1 VILLSYSEAAARVG
15 VSEMTIRRRVRD
27 GSLPEVRQG
36 ARPKVRLTDLQR
48 LYPEVGGG
56 ALAGART
63 AVGVKA
69 LAQQQPCRVI
79 ALANQKGGVGKTST
93 CANLAAALSSDSL
106 VLAIDCDPQGNLTQ
120 ALGPNPDALD
130 VTLYNVLVERLP
142 LERAILNPILNQ
154 PNLSLV
160 GANLEL
166 AAADHQ
172 LAGVVAR
179 EMRLRQVLEPYLGRY
194 HYILIDC
201 PPALGL
207 LTLNALTAAAEVI
220 VPVDMGVFSLR
231 GVAKLMDTISEVR
244 GVNPGLRRVHAL
256 SNRADNTNLS
266 SDVRAELKRGFGE
279 DLLATSIRRSVK
291 VGEAQAA
298 RSPITVYRPKDPAAL
313 DYLALAEE
321 VRRGA

>member
-1 VILLSYSEAAARVG
+1 MILLSYSEAAARAG

-36 ARPKVRLTDLQR
+36 ARSRVRLVDLQR
-48 LYPEVGGG
+48 LYPEV
-56 ALAGART
+56 AT
-63 AVGVKA
+63 TVKA
-69 LAQQQPCRVI
+69 PTQPCRVI

-93 CANLAAALSSDSL
+93 CANLAAALSADAL

-120 ALGPNPDALD
+120 ALGPNPDSLD

-142 LERAILNPILNQ
+142 LDKAILNPILNQ

-179 EMRLRQVLEPYLGRY
+179 EMRLRQVLEPFMSRY
-194 HYILIDC
+194 DYILIDC

-207 LTLNALTAAAEVI
+207 LTLNALTAATEVI

-231 GVAKLMDTISEVR
+231 GVSKLMDTISEVR
-244 GVNPGLRRVHAL
+244 GVNPDLRRVRAL

-266 SDVRAELKRGFGE
+266 SDVRAELKRGFGD
-279 DLLATSIRRSVK
+279 DLLQTSIRRSVK

-298 RSPITVYRPKDPAAL
+298 RSPITVYRPRDPAAQ

-321 VRRGA
+321 VRHAA

>member
-1 VILLSYSEAAARVG
+1 MILLTYSEAAVRAG
-15 VSEMTIRRRVRD
+15 VSEQTIRRRVRD
-27 GSLPEVRQG
+27 GSLQELRVGTRPRVRQM
-36 ARPKVRLTDLQR
+36 DLER
-48 LYPEVGGG
+48 LYPL
-56 ALAGART
+56 LASDTRSPT
-63 AVGVKA
+63 
-69 LAQQQPCRVI
+69 QPCRII

-93 CANLAAALSSDSL
+93 CANLAAALSTESL
-106 VLAIDCDPQGNLTQ
+106 VLVIDCDPQGNLTQ
-120 ALGPNPDALD
+120 AFGPNPDTLE
-130 VTLYNVLVERLP
+130 VTLYNVLVERYP
-142 LERAILNPILNQ
+142 LEGALQNPVLNQ

-179 EMRLRQVLEPYLGRY
+179 EMRLRQVLEPHLERY
-194 HYILIDC
+194 DYILIDC

-207 LTLNALTAAAEVI
+207 LTLNALSAATEVV

-244 GVNPGLRRVHAL
+244 AVNPGMQRVRAL
-256 SNRADNTNLS
+256 SNRSDNTNLS
-266 SDVRAELKRGFGE
+266 TDVQAELKRGFGD
-279 DLLATSIRRSVK
+279 DLFQTSIRRSVR

-298 RSPITVYRPKDPAAL
+298 RCPLTIFRPRDPAAQ

-321 VRRGA
+321 IRNGA

>member
-1 VILLSYSEAAARVG
+1 MQTLSYSEAAARAG
-15 VSEMTIRRRVRD
+15 VSEMTIRRRIKD
-27 GSLPEVRQG
+27 GTLPEVTQG
-36 ARPKVRLTDLQR
+36 ARRRIRLTDLQR
-48 LYPEVGGG
+48 LYPEV
-56 ALAGART
+56 
-63 AVGVKA
+63 VGSAK
-69 LAQQQPCRVI
+69 LPQFPCRVI

-93 CANLAAALSSDSL
+93 CANLAAALSNDAL

-142 LERAILNPILNQ
+142 LEKVILNPILNQ

-179 EMRLRQVLEPYLGRY
+179 EMRLRQVLEPYLSRFD
-194 HYILIDC
+194 YILLDC

-207 LTLNALTAAAEVI
+207 LTLNALTAATEII
-220 VPVDMGVFSLR
+220 VPVEVGVFSLR

-244 GVNPGLRRVHAL
+244 GVNPGMRRVRAL
-256 SNRADNTNLS
+256 LNRVDNTNLAV
-266 SDVRAELKRGFGE
+266 DVSTELRRGFGD
-279 DLLATSIRRSVK
+279 DLFQTQVRRSVR

-298 RSPITVYRPKDPAAL
+298 RSPITVFRPKDAAAQ
-313 DYLALAEE
+313 DYFKLAEE
-321 VRRGA
+321 VRNGA

>member
-1 VILLSYSEAAARVG
+1 MILLSYREAADRAG
-15 VSEMTIRRRVRD
+15 VSEMTIRRRIED
-27 GSLPEVRQG
+27 GTLPLVQQG
-36 ARPKVRLTDLQR
+36 AKKRVRLSDVQQ
-48 LYPEVGGG
+48 LYPDMMV
-56 ALAGART
+56 T
-63 AVGVKA
+63 VTPPHKS
-69 LAQQQPCRVI
+69 CRVI

-93 CANLAAALSSDSL
+93 CANLAAALSGAGER
-106 VLAIDCDPQGNLTQ
+106 VLAVDCDPQGNLTQ
-120 ALGPNPDALD
+120 ALGPDPDSLEI
-130 VTLYNVLVERLP
+130 TLYNVLVERQP
-142 LERAILNPILNQ
+142 LDAAILSPVLNQ
-154 PNLSLV
+154 PNLSLI

-179 EMRLRQVLEPYLGRY
+179 EMRLRQVLEPYLTRY
-194 HYILIDC
+194 DYVLLDC

-207 LTLNALTAAAEVI
+207 LTLNALTAAGEVI

-266 SDVRAELKRGFGE
+266 SDVRAELERGFGD
-279 DLLATSIRRSVK
+279 DLLVTSIRKSVR

-298 RSPITVYRPKDPAAL
+298 RSPITVYRPKDPAAQ
-313 DYLALAEE
+313 DYFALAEE
-321 VRRGA
+321 VKNAA

>member
-1 VILLSYSEAAARVG
+1 MILLTFSEAAARVG
-15 VSEMTIRRRVRD
+15 VSEMTIRRRIRD
-27 GSLPEVRQG
+27 GSLPHVRAG
-36 ARPKVRLTDLQR
+36 ARPRIRLTDLQQ
-48 LYPEVGGG
+48 LYPETSVV
-56 ALAGART
+56 AKT
-63 AVGVKA
+63 PV
-69 LAQQQPCRVI
+69 QPCRVI
-79 ALANQKGGVGKTST
+79 ALANQKGGVGKTTT
-93 CANLAAALSSDSL
+93 CANLAAALSQEAL

-120 ALGPNPDALD
+120 ALGPNPDSLE

-142 LERAILNPILNQ
+142 LERAILTPILNQ
-154 PNLSLV
+154 SNLSLV

-179 EMRLRQVLEPYLGRY
+179 EMRLRQVLEPYLPRY
-194 HYILIDC
+194 DYIFIDC

-207 LTLNALTAAAEVI
+207 LTLNALTAATEVI

-244 GVNPGLRRVHAL
+244 GVNPGLRRVRAL

-266 SDVRAELKRGFGE
+266 QDVHAELKRGFGD
-279 DLLATSIRRSVK
+279 DLFKTSIRRSVK

-298 RSPITVYRPKDPAAL
+298 RSPITLYRPKDPAAQ
-313 DYLALAEE
+313 DYVALAEE
-321 VRRGA
+321 VRCGA

>member
-1 VILLSYSEAAARVG
+1 MSRPVLLSYPEAAARAG
-15 VSEMTIRRRVRD
+15 VSEMTIRRRVKE
-27 GSLPEVRQG
+27 GALTLVKQG
-36 ARPKVRLTDLQR
+36 AKQRIRLADLQQ
-48 LYPEVGGG
+48 LYPEVATPAGGPI
-56 ALAGART
+56 AP
-63 AVGVKA
+63 KH
-69 LAQQQPCRVI
+69 PCRVI

-93 CANLAAALSSDSL
+93 CANLAAALASDSL
-106 VLAIDCDPQGNLTQ
+106 VLAVDCDPQGNLTQ
-120 ALGPNPDALD
+120 ALGPNPDNLEI
-130 VTLYNVLVERLP
+130 TLYNVLVERTP
-142 LERAILNPILNQ
+142 LETAILNPILNQ

-179 EMRLRQVLEPYLGRY
+179 EMRLRQVLEPYMDRY
-194 HYILIDC
+194 DYILIDC

-207 LTLNALTAAAEVI
+207 LTLNALTAATEIV

-244 GVNPGLRRVHAL
+244 GVNPHLRRVQAL

-266 SDVRAELKRGFGE
+266 VEVRAELQRGFGN
-279 DLLATSIRRSVK
+279 DLLSTSIRRSVK

-298 RSPITVYRPKDPAAL
+298 RIPITVYRPRDPAAQ
-313 DYLALAEE
+313 DYLALAQE
-321 VRRGA
+321 VRDGA

>member
-1 VILLSYSEAAARVG
+1 VILLSFSEAAARMG
-15 VSEMTIRRRVRD
+15 VSEQTIRRRVRD
-27 GSLPEVRQG
+27 GSLPEIRVG
-36 ARPKVRLTDLQR
+36 TRPRVRLTDLDR
-48 LYPEVGGG
+48 LFPR
-56 ALAGART
+56 LSSGARSPS
-63 AVGVKA
+63 
-69 LAQQQPCRVI
+69 QPCRVI

-93 CANLAAALSSDSL
+93 CANLAAALSTDSL

-130 VTLYNVLVERLP
+130 VTLYNVLVERAAMESAL
-142 LERAILNPILNQ
+142 LNPVLNQ
-154 PNLSLV
+154 PNLYLV

-179 EMRLRQVLEPYLGRY
+179 EMRLWQVLEPYLPRY
-194 HYILIDC
+194 DYVFIDC

-207 LTLNALTAAAEVI
+207 LTLNALTAATEIV

-244 GVNPGLRRVHAL
+244 AVNPRLTRVRAL

-266 SDVRAELKRGFGE
+266 TDVQAELKRAFGD
-279 DLLATSIRRSVK
+279 DLLKSAVRRSVR

-298 RSPITVYRPKDPAAL
+298 RCPITIYRPRDPAAM
-313 DYLALAEE
+313 DYVRLAQEI
-321 VRRGA
+321 RDGA

>member
-1 VILLSYSEAAARVG
+1 LTTNLLSYAEAAARAG
-15 VSEMTIRRRVRD
+15 VSEMTIRRRVQD
-27 GSLPEVRQG
+27 GSLAAVRQG
-36 ARPKVRLTDLQR
+36 TRPRVRLSDVQR
-48 LYPEVGGG
+48 LFSEDGPAVIPGAPVGG
-56 ALAGART
+56 
-63 AVGVKA
+63 
-69 LAQQQPCRVI
+69 CRII
-79 ALANQKGGVGKTST
+79 ALANQKGGVGKTTT
-93 CANLAAALSSDSL
+93 CANLAAALSRSGAR
-106 VLAIDCDPQGNLTQ
+106 VLAVDCDPQGNLTQ

-130 VTLYNVLVERLP
+130 VTLYNVLVERVP
-142 LERAILNPILNQ
+142 LDKAILSPILNE

-179 EMRLRQVLEPYLGRY
+179 EMRLRQVLDPVKDRY
-194 HYILIDC
+194 DYILLDC

-266 SDVRAELKRGFGE
+266 ADVRAELKRGFGD
-279 DLLATSIRRSVK
+279 DLLVTQVRRSVR

-298 RSPITVYRPKDPAAL
+298 RTPITLYRPKDPAAQ

-321 VRRGA
+321 VRNGA

>member
-1 VILLSYSEAAARVG
+1 VKSLLTFSEAAEKAG
-15 VSEMTIRRRVRD
+15 VSEMTIRRRVDD
-27 GSLPEVRQG
+27 GTLPAILQG
-36 ARPKVRLTDLQR
+36 ARKRIRFADLER
-48 LYPEVGGG
+48 LYPHMFGGRQ
-56 ALAGART
+56 LAPS
-63 AVGVKA
+63 
-69 LAQQQPCRVI
+69 QPCRVI

-93 CANLAAALSSDSL
+93 CANLAAALSAGGSA
-106 VLAIDCDPQGNLTQ
+106 VLAVDCDPQGNLTQ

-142 LERAILNPILNQ
+142 LEKAIINPILDQ

-172 LAGVVAR
+172 LGGVVAR
-179 EMRLRQVLEPYLGRY
+179 ETRLRQILEPYLERY
-194 HYILIDC
+194 EYIFLDC

-207 LTLNALTAAAEVI
+207 LTLNALTAATEVI

-244 GVNPGLRRVHAL
+244 GVNPGLRRIRAL

-266 SDVRAELKRGFGE
+266 SDVRAELERGFGA
-279 DLLATSIRRSVK
+279 DLLKTTIRRSVR

-298 RSPITVYRPKDPAAL
+298 RRPITVYRPKDPAAQ
-313 DYLALAEE
+313 DYRALAEE
-321 VRRGA
+321 VAHGT

>member
-1 VILLSYSEAAARVG
+1 VILLSYSEAAARAG
-15 VSEMTIRRRVRD
+15 VSEQTIRRRVRD
-27 GSLPEVRQG
+27 GSLQEQRIG
-36 ARPKVRLTDLQR
+36 TRPRVRLTDLEC
-48 LYPEVGGG
+48 LYP
-56 ALAGART
+56 LLSSSTRLPT
-63 AVGVKA
+63 K
-69 LAQQQPCRVI
+69 PCRII
-79 ALANQKGGVGKTST
+79 ALANQQGGVGKTST
-93 CANLAAALSSDSL
+93 CANLAAALSTDAVVL
-106 VLAIDCDPQGNLTQ
+106 VIDCDPQGNLTQ

-130 VTLYNVLVERLP
+130 VTLYNVLVERYP
-142 LERAILNPILNQ
+142 LDGALQNPILNQ

-179 EMRLRQVLEPYLGRY
+179 EMRLRQVLEPHLAHYD
-194 HYILIDC
+194 YILIDC

-207 LTLNALTAAAEVI
+207 LTLNALSAATEIV

-244 GVNPGLRRVHAL
+244 AVNPGLRRVRAL
-256 SNRADNTNLS
+256 SNRSDNTNLS
-266 SDVRAELKRGFGE
+266 TDVQAELKRGFGD
-279 DLLATSIRRSVK
+279 DLFQTSIRRSVR

-298 RSPITVYRPKDPAAL
+298 RCPITIFRPRDPAAQ

-321 VRRGA
+321 IRDGA

>member
-1 VILLSYSEAAARVG
+1 MILLSYSEAAARAG
-15 VSEMTIRRRVRD
+15 VSEQTIRRRVRD
-27 GSLPEVRQG
+27 GSLQEQRVG
-36 ARPKVRLTDLQR
+36 TRPRVRLTDLEC
-48 LYPEVGGG
+48 LYPLLSSGSR
-56 ALAGART
+56 LPT
-63 AVGVKA
+63 
-69 LAQQQPCRVI
+69 QPCRII

-93 CANLAAALSSDSL
+93 CANLAAALSTDAL
-106 VLAIDCDPQGNLTQ
+106 VLVIDCDPQGNLTQ
-120 ALGPNPDALD
+120 ALGPNPDALE
-130 VTLYNVLVERLP
+130 VTLYNVLVERYP
-142 LERAILNPILNQ
+142 LDGALQNPILNQ

-179 EMRLRQVLEPYLGRY
+179 EMRLRQVLEPYMTRY
-194 HYILIDC
+194 DYILINC

-207 LTLNALTAAAEVI
+207 LTLNALSAATEIV

-244 GVNPGLRRVHAL
+244 AVNPGLRRVRAL
-256 SNRADNTNLS
+256 SNRSDNTNLS
-266 SDVRAELKRGFGE
+266 TDVQAELRRGFGD
-279 DLLATSIRRSVK
+279 DLFQTSIRRSVR

-298 RSPITVYRPKDPAAL
+298 RCPITIFRPRDPAAL

-321 VRRGA
+321 IRHGA